1 MTINGEPIDPAGEY
15 RVATFSFLATGGD
28 NFRVFTDGTDP
39 RDSGL
44 VDRDAWIAYL
54 QQSSPVSPSFD
65 RSRVVVDELPGT
77 VTAGSDVSV
86 GLSGLDLTSLGSPAN
101 TSVDGYLVAADATF
115 DPANPGTP
123 AGTATVTGGAAT
135 LTATVPADAAAG
147 EYDLWV
153 VASPSGTTARI
164 PVTVEAAA
172 PTVELVNLEATA
184 RCTGK
189 FVHVAVRAT
198 NGEDVPVEVVLQTP
212 YGSKRFPNLQP
223 GKNAY
228 QSFNTRATSVEGGTV
243 TVTATL
249 DGVTQEYE
257 IPFEGQT
264 CG

>member
-1 MTINGEPIDPAGEY
+1 M
-15 RVATFSFLATGGD
+15 
-28 NFRVFTDGTDP
+28 FTDGTDP

-65 RSRVVVDELPGT
+65 RSRVVVDEVPGT

-86 GLSGLDLTSLGSPAN
+86 GLSGLNLTSLGSPTN

-115 DPANPGTP
+115 DPANPGTA

-189 FVHVAVRAT
+189 FVHLAVRAT
-198 NGEDVPVEVVLQTP
+198 NGEDAPVEVVLPTP
-212 YGSKRFPNLQP
+212 YGSKGWPNLQP
-223 GKNAY
+223 G
-228 QSFNTRATSVEGGTV
+228 
-243 TVTATL
+243 
-249 DGVTQEYE
+249 
-257 IPFEGQT
+257 
-264 CG
+264 